1 MKSERIMF
9 VEEKLVECRRNTG
22 VIEKDGGMEDETTKV
37 VRDQVHKRLFECHVG
52 ALRFL
57 G

>member
-1 MKSERIMF
+1 MF

>member
-1 MKSERIMF
+1 MF

-22 VIEKDGGMEDETTKV
+22 VVRDKGMEDETTKII
-37 VRDQVHKRLFECHVG
+37 RDQVHKGLFECHVG